1 MSGVEEDE
9 SFSRELS
16 YILIGG
22 VALSFITEV
31 IGLVL
36 YYAQTGG
43 LEVDFS
49 SQWQL
54 TGSNFFSYVI
64 GLFSNLNSGATA
76 TRVMA
81 VGIIILMLT
90 PYVRVLASAVHFGTA
105 RNLKYLLFTVFVL
118 TVLTLSLS
126 I

>member
-1 MSGVEEDE
+1 MNGVREDE

-22 VALSFITEV
+22 VALSFAIEV
-31 IGLVL
+31 IGLIL

-43 LEVDFS
+43 FAVDFS

-54 TGSNFFSYVI
+54 TGSSFFSYVA
-64 GLFSNLNSGATA
+64 GLPSSPAGFSA

-81 VGIIILMLT
+81 MGIVILMLT
-90 PYVRVLASAVHFGTA
+90 PYVRVLASAVHFGTV

>member
-1 MSGVEEDE
+1 MSGGKEDE
-9 SFSRELS
+9 SFSAELS

-22 VALSFITEV
+22 VVLSFVTEV
-31 IGLVL
+31 IGLML
-36 YYAQTGG
+36 YYVQTGG
-43 LEVDFS
+43 FAVDFS

-54 TGSNFFSYVI
+54 TGSNFFSYVAS
-64 GLFSNLNSGATA
+64 LFSSLNSGASA

-90 PYVRVLASAVHFGTA
+90 PYVRVLASAVHFGLS
-105 RNLKYLLFTVFVL
+105 RNMKYLLFTTFVFF
-118 TVLTLSLS
+118 VLTLSLS

>member
-1 MSGVEEDE
+1 MSGEGEDQ
-9 SFSRELS
+9 SFASELS

-22 VALSFITEV
+22 VALSFATEV

-36 YYAQTGG
+36 YYLQTGG
-43 LEVDFS
+43 FAVDFS

-54 TGSNFFSYVI
+54 TGSNFFSYVA
-64 GLFSNLNSGATA
+64 GFLSAPAGFSA

-81 VGIIILMLT
+81 VGIVILMLT

-105 RNLKYLLFTVFVL
+105 RNSKYLLFTLFVL
-118 TVLTLSLS
+118 TVLTLTLSL
-126 I
+126 

>member
-1 MSGVEEDE
+1 MNVFKEDE

-36 YYAQTGG
+36 YYVQTGG
-43 LEVDFS
+43 FAVDFS

-54 TGSNFFSYVI
+54 TGSNFFSYVA
-64 GLFSNLNSGATA
+64 GLFSNLNSGAMA

-90 PYVRVLASAVHFGTA
+90 PYVRVLASAVHFGTS

-118 TVLTLSLS
+118 TVLTISLS

>member
-1 MSGVEEDE
+1 MSGEREDQ
-9 SFSRELS
+9 SFASELS

-22 VALSFITEV
+22 VALSFATEV
-31 IGLVL
+31 IGLAL
-36 YYAQTGG
+36 YYLQTGG
-43 LEVDFS
+43 FAVDFS

-54 TGSNFFSYVI
+54 TGSNFFSYVASLLSAQA
-64 GLFSNLNSGATA
+64 GFSA

-81 VGIIILMLT
+81 VGIVILMLT
-90 PYVRVLASAVHFGTA
+90 PYFRVLASAVHFGTA
-105 RNLKYLLFTVFVL
+105 RNSKYLLFTVFVL